1 MLKVIK
7 SPPFATA
14 MAAAGC
20 EPLGS
25 TSAEM
30 AALIAA
36 ETTKFARIVKEG
48 NIVVE

>member
-7 SPPFATA
+7 SPQFATA

-25 TSAEM
+25 TPAEM
-30 AALIAA
+30 AALIAG
-36 ETTKFARIVKEG
+36 ETTKFAKIVKEG

>member
-1 MLKVIK
+1 
-7 SPPFATA
+7 

-25 TSAEM
+25 TPEEM
-30 AALIAA
+30 AALIAS
-36 ETTKFARIVKEG
+36 ETTKFAKIVKEG